1 MAGRL
6 LQPTLRRPAPL
17 DRRQRRQRRLAH
29 DRGALVVINDDAE
42 IARRIGADGFH
53 LSSASLATCA
63 ARPGFAWVG
72 TSCHTASEIARAGQ
86 LGLDYALL
94 GPVLPT
100 PTHPENP
107 GLGWDGFTRLAGDN
121 TLPVFALGGMRPE
134 SIAIAQAHG
143 AHGIA
148 LMRGW

>member
-1 MAGRL
+1 MFDPMSASQAPAELVLGTVGLATAQGEAAENQARAVLKAALSAGIRWY
-6 LQPTLRRPAPL
+6 
-17 DRRQRRQRRLAH
+17 
-29 DRGALVVINDDAE
+29 E
-42 IARRIGADGFH
+42 IAH
-53 LSSASLATCA
+53 
-63 ARPGFAWVG
+63 
-72 TSCHTASEIARAGQ
+72 AGQ

-107 GLGWDGFTRLAGDN
+107 GLGWDGFARLAAGN

-134 SIAIAQAHG
+134 LLATAQAHG

-148 LMRGW
+148 LMRSW